1 MINFREI
8 FNTTYGYLGL
18 IIIFL
23 LILILFIF
31 NKNYQENFKLLS
43 KIFVSSSIII
53 LILDNLIIIYNLINI
68 V

>member
-23 LILILFIF
+23 IILILFIF

-53 LILDNLIIIYNLINI
+53 LIL
-68 V
+68 VP